1 MKKKIVWIVIAL
13 VVVAGVVLGLT
24 VFGKGKNGKVEYR
37 TETIGRGDIEAL
49 VVTSGTL
56 NPIETVDVGA
66 QVSGKIE
73 KLYADFNSIVT
84 KGQVVAELDQE
95 PLLMKI
101 QQNEANY
108 KSRVASLER
117 SKVSLQTAEKAYE
130 RAKSLF
136 AKELISI
143 EEMDAAEAN
152 YLNAKSDLVSSEA
165 TLAQAKSTLD
175 LSKVDLGYSVIKAP
189 VDGVV
194 ITRKVNVGQTLQS
207 NYAAPVL
214 FQVATDLTKMKV
226 ECSVDESDIGKVKE
240 GQKVR
245 FTVEAYPNQNFDGV
259 VQQVRFSPETVQNV
273 VTYTTIV
280 NVDNPEK
287 KLLPGMTATVSIIVG
302 EAKNVLRVSNAALRF
317 TPTLPAEEL
326 QAIMKE
332 SMDRMMA
339 KRQAE
344 GGQPG
349 APAGGAAP
357 AAGSAPAAQGG
368 QRTFNRQG
376 GGQAGGAARPA
387 GAPRLDAGQGR
398 QVEHD
403 VPPDGRPGHLLLGD
417 RPQRAQGRRC
427 RRRRPDVGD
436 VHDRVQPR
444 HGRDDVHGR
453 AARGRTAISAAG
465 RGRAIMPGNVIELQ
479 GPGQDLLRRG
489 DGGPGPAGRILQDR
503 PGGLPGHHG
512 ALGLGQVEPDE
523 HPRLPR
529 PADLRRI
536 RLRRGGRLQAR

>member
-73 KLYADFNSIVT
+73 KLYADFNSVVT

-152 YLNAKSDLVSSEA
+152 FLNAKSDLVSSEA

-214 FQVATDLTKMKV
+214 FQVATDLTTMKV

-245 FTVEAYPNQNFDGV
+245 FTVEAYPNQNFAGV

-344 GGQPG
+344 GGQPA

-357 AAGSAPAAQGG
+357 AAGSAPAAQEG
-368 QRTFNRQG
+368 QRTFNRTG
-376 GGQAGGAARPA
+376 GGQAGGAARQQ
-387 GAPRLDAGQGR
+387 APRVWMQDKDGKWSMMFLRTGVQDTSYSEIVRSELKEGDVVIAGLMSATSTTASNPGMGGMMFMGG
-398 QVEHD
+398 
-403 VPPDGRPGHLLLGD
+403 PPGG
-417 RPQRAQGRRC
+417 GRR
-427 RRRRPDVGD
+427 
-436 VHDRVQPR
+436 
-444 HGRDDVHGR
+444 
-453 AARGRTAISAAG
+453 
-465 RGRAIMPGNVIELQ
+465 
-479 GPGQDLLRRG
+479 
-489 DGGPGPAGRILQDR
+489 
-503 PGGLPGHHG
+503 
-512 ALGLGQVEPDE
+512 
-523 HPRLPR
+523 
-529 PADLRRI
+529 
-536 RLRRGGRLQAR
+536 

>member
-37 TETIGRGDIEAL
+37 TETLGRGDIEAL

-73 KLYADFNSIVT
+73 KLYADFNSVVT

-117 SKVSLQTAEKAYE
+117 SKVSLQTAGKAYE

-152 YLNAKSDLVSSEA
+152 FLNAKSDLVSSEA

-245 FTVEAYPNQNFDGV
+245 FTVEAYPNQNFDGI
-259 VQQVRFSPETVQNV
+259 VQQVRFSPETVSNV

-317 TPTLPAEEL
+317 TPSLPAEEL
-326 QAIMKE
+326 QEIMKE
-332 SMDRMMA
+332 SAERMMA

-368 QRTFNRQG
+368 QRTFNRPG
-376 GGQAGGAARPA
+376 GGPAGGAARPQMPRVWMQDQDGKWSMMFLRTGVQDTSYSEIARSELKEGDIIVA
-387 GAPRLDAGQGR
+387 GLMSATSTTASNPGMSGMMFMGG
-398 QVEHD
+398 
-403 VPPDGRPGHLLLGD
+403 PPTG
-417 RPQRAQGRRC
+417 GRR
-427 RRRRPDVGD
+427 
-436 VHDRVQPR
+436 
-444 HGRDDVHGR
+444 
-453 AARGRTAISAAG
+453 
-465 RGRAIMPGNVIELQ
+465 
-479 GPGQDLLRRG
+479 
-489 DGGPGPAGRILQDR
+489 
-503 PGGLPGHHG
+503 
-512 ALGLGQVEPDE
+512 
-523 HPRLPR
+523 
-529 PADLRRI
+529 
-536 RLRRGGRLQAR
+536 

>member
-1 MKKKIVWIVIAL
+1 MKKKIIWTVVAL

-24 VFGKGKNGKVEYR
+24 VFKSGKNGKVAYK
-37 TETIGRGDIEAL
+37 TEAIGKGDIEAL

-73 KLYADFNSIVT
+73 KLYADFNSQVT
-84 KGQVVAELDQE
+84 KGQIVAELDQE
-95 PLLMKI
+95 PLKMKI
-101 QQNEANY
+101 DQNEANY

-117 SKVSLQTAEKAYE
+117 SKVSLQTAQKGFE

-143 EEMDAAEAN
+143 EEMDAAEAA

-165 TLAQAKSTLD
+165 SLAQAKSTLD
-175 LSKVDLGYSVIKAP
+175 LSKVDLGYSVIRAP

-194 ITRKVNVGQTLQS
+194 ITRKVNIGQTLQS
-207 NYAAPVL
+207 SYAAPVL

-240 GQKVR
+240 SQKVR
-245 FTVEAYPNQNFDGV
+245 FTVEAYPNETFNGV

-317 TPTLPAEEL
+317 TPSLSQEEL
-326 QAIMKE
+326 GAIMKE
-332 SMDRMMA
+332 SMERMMA
-339 KRQAE
+339 QRQAQ

-349 APAGGAAP
+349 APAGSPAEGGARP
-357 AAGSAPAAQGG
+357 EGG
-368 QRTFNRQG
+368 QAGQRQFNRQG
-376 GGQAGGAARPA
+376 GGIPAGGEGQAGRTRQQL
-387 GAPRLDAGQGR
+387 PRVWMQDKDGKWSMMFVRTGVQDTSYSEIVRSELKEGDVIVTGQLTASTMTSTGNPGMGGMMFMGG
-398 QVEHD
+398 
-403 VPPDGRPGHLLLGD
+403 PPSG
-417 RPQRAQGRRC
+417 GRR
-427 RRRRPDVGD
+427 
-436 VHDRVQPR
+436 
-444 HGRDDVHGR
+444 
-453 AARGRTAISAAG
+453 
-465 RGRAIMPGNVIELQ
+465 
-479 GPGQDLLRRG
+479 
-489 DGGPGPAGRILQDR
+489 
-503 PGGLPGHHG
+503 
-512 ALGLGQVEPDE
+512 
-523 HPRLPR
+523 
-529 PADLRRI
+529 
-536 RLRRGGRLQAR
+536 

>member
-24 VFGKGKNGKVEYR
+24 VFGKGKNGKVAYR
-37 TETIGRGDIEAL
+37 TETLGRGDIEAL

-84 KGQVVAELDQE
+84 KGQIVAELDQE

-143 EEMDAAEAN
+143 EEMDASEAN
-152 YLNAKSDLVSSEA
+152 FLNAKSDLVSSEA

-245 FTVEAYPNQNFDGV
+245 FTVEAYPNQNFDGI
-259 VQQVRFSPETVQNV
+259 VQQVRFSPETVSNV

-317 TPTLPAEEL
+317 TPSLPAEEL
-326 QAIMKE
+326 QEIMKE
-332 SMDRMMA
+332 SAERMMA

-344 GGQPG
+344 GGQPA
-349 APAGGAAP
+349 APAGGAVP

-376 GGQAGGAARPA
+376 GGQAGGAARPQTPRVWMQDQDGKWSMVFLRTGVQDTSYSEIVRSELKEGDIVIA
-387 GAPRLDAGQGR
+387 GLMSAASTTASNPGMGGMMFMGG
-398 QVEHD
+398 
-403 VPPDGRPGHLLLGD
+403 PPGG
-417 RPQRAQGRRC
+417 GRR
-427 RRRRPDVGD
+427 
-436 VHDRVQPR
+436 
-444 HGRDDVHGR
+444 
-453 AARGRTAISAAG
+453 
-465 RGRAIMPGNVIELQ
+465 
-479 GPGQDLLRRG
+479 
-489 DGGPGPAGRILQDR
+489 
-503 PGGLPGHHG
+503 
-512 ALGLGQVEPDE
+512 
-523 HPRLPR
+523 
-529 PADLRRI
+529 
-536 RLRRGGRLQAR
+536 